1 MYRST
6 LESISAR
13 IPRKSLGGDI
23 SEHVDDLLEE
33 PGQYPDDESSVRE
46 ICSLKTDVK
55 EPLRRPSALS
65 SRNSKSVKQTDF
77 LNVGVLEGT
86 TFLNNYLVVDTL
98 GRGSFGKVKLC
109 LNVADVNLYAVKV
122 VETVTVCVL

>member
-1 MYRST
+1 M
-6 LESISAR
+6 ESISAR
-13 IPRKSLGGDI
+13 IPRKSLGGDVA
-23 SEHVDDLLEE
+23 EHVDDLLEE
-33 PGQYPDDESSVRE
+33 PGQYPDDESSARE
-46 ICSLKTDVK
+46 ICSLNTDVK
-55 EPLRRPSALS
+55 ESLHRPSALS
-65 SRNSKSVKQTDF
+65 SKNSKAVKQTDF

-122 VETVTVCVL
+122 VETVTVCF